1 LFSALGGGYGAQGLL
16 KIISMQNL
24 YQLLNLLVAFKKARM
39 QVLAEFEEFGKKG
52 LLRTYGDC
60 PSWTSFQEAENELYW
75 KIEEMEITDFD
86 VDGSD
91 KLSLQ
96 MALVQSE
103 RQLKDVIDF
112 LEEKELGEDFNDWL
126 HEHDPD
132 KAS

>member
-1 LFSALGGGYGAQGLL
+1 ML
-16 KIISMQNL
+16 
-24 YQLLNLLVAFKKARM
+24 AFKKARR
-39 QVLAEFEEFGKKG
+39 QVLTEFEDFGKKG
-52 LLRTYGDC
+52 LLKTYGDC
-60 PSWTSFQEAENELYW
+60 LSFPSYQESENEMFRL
-75 KIEEMEITDFD
+75 IEVMELTDFD

-132 KAS
+132 KAF